1 MAGKFTRIGAE
12 HFNNLVRV
20 RRGGITVDQGNVSGS
35 SISTGSF
42 GKLTGDGSALTGIST
57 AAPIFSQTG
66 SYYSAPSDIQIT
78 GSLSVFGNISGSF
91 GGLSAGQRYQHNQT
105 SAATTWT
112 VSHNFDLQYVNVD
125 VYADNN
131 QIVIP
136 TSITATDGNTLTI
149 VFNNATAGKAIVSTG
164 GQDIGSVGK
173 IVVHNQST
181 AATNWRVSHSLG
193 EQYPSVTVYDDIG
206 EVIIPETIK
215 ATSTQLMDIT
225 FNAPMSG
232 NANISIGGGTPTG
245 TVSSSAQLASDISGS
260 FTTASSSLASRIT
273 TNESYVKGKEVL
285 SGSAQIATVISGSL
299 GTNASLIRS
308 LTAAII
314 SGSFTSLSS
323 SLASR
328 ITAEEAEAE
337 GSVISSSAQIASDI
351 SGSFTTASSSLASRI
366 TVTEASGALINQDVQ
381 TTASP
386 TFVDITATG
395 TVTAQEFHTEFISA
409 SVLYGSGST
418 RFGDTTDDTHAFTG
432 SLTTSGSSLT
442 IASTG
447 TYSGSSTSTGSFGR
461 VEAGS
466 VKGTLVTA
474 GQTNIT
480 SVGTIGTGVWD
491 STFGS
496 TANTLI
502 SGSANA
508 ANISGSLG
516 ANATLIRSLTAGV
529 ISGSVTNPSGNV
541 SGSSTSTGSFGRVE
555 AGSVEGTLVTAAQT
569 NVTSVG
575 TIGTG
580 IWNSTFGS
588 TANTIISGSVTNP
601 SGNVSGSST
610 STGSFGRVEAG
621 SVEGT
626 LVTAAQTNITSVGTI
641 GTGVWE
647 GTTVAV
653 DQGGTGATSLN
664 NLITLTTHTTG
675 SYVGT
680 ITGGTNLSST
690 AATSGEG
697 TTHTLNVDDAFLV
710 NDANDTTS
718 GTITAAGLIT
728 SGNVSGSSTSTG
740 SFGRVE
746 GSLFSGSFIGKGT
759 FNNIDDPTAMAIAL
773 G

>member
-78 GSLSVFGNISGSF
+78 GSLNVFGTISGSF

-351 SGSFTTASSSLASRI
+351 SGSFTTVSSSLASK
-366 TVTEASGALINQDVQ
+366 VTTLEGTGTAQGVG
-381 TTASP
+381 TTNSP
-386 TFVDITATG
+386 TFADVTATG

-442 IASTG
+442 ITSAG

-461 VEAGS
+461 TEANS
-466 VKGTLVTA
+466 IQGTLVTA

-480 SVGTIGTGVWD
+480 SVGTIGTGVWN

-516 ANATLIRSLTAGV
+516 TNATLIRSLTAAN
-529 ISGSVTNPSGNV
+529 ISGSLGTNASLIR
-541 SGSSTSTGSFGRVE
+541 S
-555 AGSVEGTLVTAAQT
+555 LTAA
-569 NVTSVG
+569 
-575 TIGTG
+575 
-580 IWNSTFGS
+580 
-588 TANTIISGSVTNP
+588 IISGSFT
-601 SGNVSGSST
+601 SLSS
-610 STGSFGRVEAG
+610 SLASRISAEEGEAEG
-621 SVEGT
+621 SVISSS
-626 LVTAAQTNITSVGTI
+626 AQIASDI
-641 GTGVWE
+641 
-647 GTTVAV
+647 
-653 DQGGTGATSLN
+653 
-664 NLITLTTHTTG
+664 
-675 SYVGT
+675 
-680 ITGGTNLSST
+680 
-690 AATSGEG
+690 
-697 TTHTLNVDDAFLV
+697 
-710 NDANDTTS
+710 
-718 GTITAAGLIT
+718 
-728 SGNVSGSSTSTG
+728 
-740 SFGRVE
+740 
-746 GSLFSGSFIGKGT
+746 SGSFTSASSSLASRITTNESYVKGKEILSGSAQIAA
-759 FNNIDDPTAMAIAL
+759 NISGSADNKATPGFAIAMSVAL
-773 G
+773 

>member
-66 SYYSAPSDIQIT
+66 SYYSAPTDIQIT
-78 GSLSVFGNISGSF
+78 GSLNVLGSISGSF
-91 GGLSAGQRYQHNQT
+91 AGLSAGQRYQHNQT

-351 SGSFTTASSSLASRI
+351 SGSFTTVSSSLASK
-366 TVTEASGALINQDVQ
+366 VTTLEGTGTAQGVG
-381 TTASP
+381 TTNSP
-386 TFVDITATG
+386 TFADVTATG

-442 IASTG
+442 ITSVG

-461 VEAGS
+461 TEANS
-466 VKGTLVTA
+466 IQGTLVTA

-480 SVGTIGTGVWD
+480 SVGTIGTGVWN

-516 ANATLIRSLTAGV
+516 TNATLIRSLTAAN
-529 ISGSVTNPSGNV
+529 ISGSLGTNASLIR
-541 SGSSTSTGSFGRVE
+541 S
-555 AGSVEGTLVTAAQT
+555 LTAA
-569 NVTSVG
+569 
-575 TIGTG
+575 
-580 IWNSTFGS
+580 
-588 TANTIISGSVTNP
+588 IISGSFT
-601 SGNVSGSST
+601 SLSS
-610 STGSFGRVEAG
+610 SLASRISAEEGEAEG
-621 SVEGT
+621 SVISSS
-626 LVTAAQTNITSVGTI
+626 AQIASDI
-641 GTGVWE
+641 
-647 GTTVAV
+647 
-653 DQGGTGATSLN
+653 
-664 NLITLTTHTTG
+664 
-675 SYVGT
+675 
-680 ITGGTNLSST
+680 
-690 AATSGEG
+690 
-697 TTHTLNVDDAFLV
+697 
-710 NDANDTTS
+710 
-718 GTITAAGLIT
+718 
-728 SGNVSGSSTSTG
+728 
-740 SFGRVE
+740 
-746 GSLFSGSFIGKGT
+746 SGSFTSASSSLASRITTNESYVKGKEILSGSAQIAA
-759 FNNIDDPTAMAIAL
+759 NISGSADNKATPGFAIAMSVAL
-773 G
+773 